1 MRKLIKILLKDK
13 IIFIAISVALVIGVL
28 SLIKAP
34 ESPIKISYQDKIYH
48 VMAYFML
55 AITWLLSFPISKRKD
70 TIKYAIALGCVFYGI
85 LIEVLQTT
93 LTAYRTAS
101 FFDVVANTIGVF
113 MALLIFNSIYK
124 KINTI

>member
-13 IIFIAISVALVIGVL
+13 IIFIASSVALVIGVL

-48 VMAYFML
+48 AMAYFTL
-55 AITWLLSFPISKRKD
+55 AITWLFSFPISKRKN
-70 TIKYAIALGCVFYGI
+70 TVKYTIALGCVFYGI
-85 LIEVLQTT
+85 IIEVLQTT
-93 LTAYRTAS
+93 LTTYRTAS

>member
-70 TIKYAIALGCVFYGI
+70 TIKYAISLGCVFYGI

-93 LTAYRTAS
+93 LTTYRTAS

-113 MALLIFNSIYK
+113 MALLIFSSIYK